1 MIAASPETTRSRIVS
16 AAAHLSPSLDDRHQ
30 TESSRYFLP
39 TENPEG
45 PCQKGKFGVAEAQLC
60 MLGGRSRRYLPGAR
74 HTAEGNITESR
85 K

>member
-45 PCQKGKFGVAEAQLC
+45 PLIKGG
-60 MLGGRSRRYLPGAR
+60 LGGFQDAAILLEPVFK
-74 HTAEGNITESR
+74 TATFRWLMILQPL
-85 K
+85 